1 VVRIDGNVR
10 RAMEIF
16 SGIEDHDRYIAWI
29 NAHSRDGFV
38 LHSNSPPDGA
48 LKLHLARCRFI
59 GANGAPPPRG
69 DIWTNY
75 PKRCSTDRAEL
86 AQFADAHGGFDECQ
100 FCCR

>member
-1 VVRIDGNVR
+1 MSRKQLVSDPFFPRK
-10 RAMEIF
+10 
-16 SGIEDHDRYIAWI
+16 IELTPI
-29 NAHSRDGFV
+29 SPV
-38 LHSNSPPDGA
+38 LHSNSPPNGA

-69 DIWTNY
+69 DVWTNY